1 MAPTTFSFRGK
12 KSEPVTGETETAVT
26 SGYEG
31 YDDNGANADVHL
43 KKVKEQHLWDPFMD
57 LDKLD
62 AIDNAVEGGDIEKEA
77 AVEQSLL
84 LEDSP
89 YMEVRAAVK
98 PEDDPDEYV
107 DTVRAWTIGTITC
120 TVVASINVLLAEHF
134 TSVGIYSPVV
144 QLVSYPMGTGWARF
158 MPDWRFT
165 LFGTEIALNPGPFNK
180 KEHTIITMMTAAGSS
195 TSYAISILISQQ
207 VFYGQAWG
215 WGFQILLILSTQAM
229 GFGIAGVLR
238 RFLVWPAAMVWP
250 ACLITCTIMDGL
262 HNHAGSDPAT
272 SNGWKIG
279 RYAFFLAVAGTTF
292 LWEWVPNTMAPFLSF
307 IGQFPTWIAP
317 ENVVV
322 NQVFGG
328 MNGLGFIP
336 GTLDWSVVAGFF
348 GSPLQYPAFAIYNF
362 LVGGLLIIVAG
373 FGIAFAGPDFMQY
386 LPLSANRNFDHFGKV
401 YNTSRILNDDLTMNE
416 EAYYDYSPLFIGPAF
431 ALSYGLG
438 FAALISNVV
447 HVGLFYGKDIWRR
460 TKDINYE
467 EPDIHLKLMRKYKEA
482 PEWWFA
488 LIFLVSFAFGLA
500 TSLAWDT
507 KLTWWGFII
516 CILIG
521 AVLVLPVGI
530 IQAVTS
536 QQTGLNIIT
545 EFIVGYM
552 LPGRPIA
559 MMLFKSWG
567 YMLSYNALNYVS
579 DMKIGHYM
587 KIPPR
592 SMFRAQCFAV
602 VWLALVQVSTFNWIL
617 GNIPQIC
624 DADQPQGFTCPGATT
639 FFNASVIWG
648 VIGPRRMFGPGAIF
662 SWINWFWL
670 IGAVLPV
677 IQYFVAKR
685 YPRSIAR
692 YIFFP
697 ALFGVGGM
705 IPPATVW
712 YLTNWLLVGWFFN
725 VFVMK
730 RWPGWWSRYTYVLS
744 GALDVGNAICLVLF
758 ALGLGLSGSVFPD
771 WWGTLAPY
779 ETLDFLKQARTK
791 TLAAGEQFGPTTWI

>member
-1 MAPTTFSFRGK
+1 MRLGFRGK
-12 KSEPVTGETETAVT
+12 TQPEAEATETTDRAVT
-26 SGYEG
+26 TGYEG
-31 YDDNGANADVHL
+31 SSEDVSDADAHL

-57 LDKLD
+57 LEQID
-62 AIDNAVEGGDIEKEA
+62 AVDNALKSGDVEKEA
-77 AVEQSLL
+77 VVGRNLL

-107 DTVRAWTIGTITC
+107 DTVRAWTIGFITC
-120 TVVASINVLLAEHF
+120 TIVASMNVLLTEH
-134 TSVGIYSPVV
+134 SSQVSIYSSVV
-144 QLVSYPMGTGWARF
+144 QLVSYPMGIAWAKYVPDYRF
-158 MPDWRFT
+158 K
-165 LFGTEIALNPGPFNK
+165 LFGSEVSLNPGPFNK

-195 TSYAISILISQQ
+195 PSYSISILISQQ

-229 GFGIAGVLR
+229 GFGVAGVLR

-250 ACLITCTIMDGL
+250 ATLITCTIMDGL

-272 SNGWKIG
+272 SNGWKMG
-279 RYAFFLAVAGTTF
+279 RYTFFLIVSGATF
-292 LWEWVPNTMAPFLSF
+292 LWSWLPNTVAPFLSYL
-307 IGQFPTWIAP
+307 GMFPTWIAP
-317 ENVVV
+317 NNVVV

-328 MNGLGFIP
+328 RNNMGFIP
-336 GTLDWSVVAGFF
+336 GTLDWSSVSGFF
-348 GSPLQYPAFAIYNF
+348 TSPLQFPAFAVYNF
-362 LVGGLLIIVAG
+362 LAGGLLIIIGG
-373 FGIAFAGPDFMQY
+373 FGLAFSGPDFMQY
-386 LPLSANRNFDHFGKV
+386 LPLSANKNFDHFGKS
-401 YNTSRILNDDLTMNE
+401 YNTSRILNEDLTLNV
-416 EAYYDYSPLFIGPAF
+416 EAYHAYSPLFIGPAF

-447 HVGLFYGKDIWRR
+447 HVALFYGKDIVRR
-460 TKDINYE
+460 VRDINYE
-467 EPDIHLKLMRKYKEA
+467 EPDIHLKLMRRYKEA
-482 PEWWFA
+482 PEWWFSI
-488 LIFLVSFAFGLA
+488 IFLASFAFALA

-516 CILIG
+516 CVLIG

-530 IQAVTS
+530 IQAITS

-567 YMLSYNALNYVS
+567 YMLSANALNYVS

-587 KIPPR
+587 KVPPR

-602 VWLALVQVSTFNWIL
+602 IWLSLVQVATFNYLL
-617 GNIPQIC
+617 GNIPLMC
-624 DADQPQGFTCPGATT
+624 DPEQPQGFTCPGATT

-648 VIGPRRMFGPGAIF
+648 VIGPARMFGPGAIF

-692 YIFFP
+692 YVFFP

-712 YLTNWLLVGWFFN
+712 FLTNWLIVGWFFQIYI
-725 VFVMK
+725 K
-730 RWPGWWSRYTYVLS
+730 SRYPGWWSRYTYVLS
-744 GALDVGNAICLVLF
+744 GALDVGNAVCLVLV
-758 ALGLGLSGSVFPD
+758 ALSLGLSGAVIPE
-771 WWGTLAPY
+771 WWGSTAIF
-779 ETLDFLKQARTK
+779 ETKDALRTAVTK
-791 TLAAGEQFGPTTWI
+791 KLPAGEFFGPTEWI